1 MTGTPLPGATGPGC
15 PATAHFTRVIEAVT
29 TLTELAA
36 GPHGGRLDD
45 VLAGD
50 DLALAR
56 MRAAADVIAAAGMP
70 VDLTGTEGAAD
81 LVRQAAVWQNYARGP
96 VTPLHSACG
105 GDIARG
111 LLRLWARRCGGSA
124 STAATSG
131 ALAGGDG
138 RDLGR
143 ARLRQARVQLAGRIR
158 IRCAALRTELRD
170 DAGSLRRGQT
180 VAFTRQAV
188 IRAAGVAREL
198 QETVDFHLGGV
209 GTAAAPAAVD
219 VDAPVPRTA
228 ALENRLTWLIGA
240 GFGTGTALT
249 AARLLSEMLPAGGAV
264 VGGVA
269 SVAGVIIGGAVVRTR
284 RLLGE
289 RAAVDRW
296 VVELTATLRA
306 ALDEHLTG
314 RVLAVEAPG
323 IRSSPVRDDTG
334 D

>member
-1 MTGTPLPGATGPGC
+1 MADGHDVAVTGTPLPGATGPDC

-36 GPHGGRLDD
+36 GPHGGRLDE

-56 MRAAADVIAAAGMP
+56 MRAAADVVSAAGMP
-70 VDLTGTEGAAD
+70 VDLTGAEGATD
-81 LVRQAAVWQNYARGP
+81 LVRRAAVWQNYARGP

-111 LLRLWARRCGGSA
+111 LLRLWARRCGGY
-124 STAATSG
+124 SG
-131 ALAGGDG
+131 PGARTGDP
-138 RDLGR
+138 GR

-158 IRCAALRTELRD
+158 IRCATLRAELRD

-180 VAFTRQAV
+180 AAFTRCAV
-188 IRAAGVAREL
+188 SRVAGVAREL
-198 QETVDFHLGGV
+198 QETVDFHLGGA
-209 GTAAAPAAVD
+209 GAAVAQAPVD
-219 VDAPVPRTA
+219 VDVPVPRTA

-249 AARLLSEMLPAGGAV
+249 AARLLSEVLPADGAV
-264 VGGVA
+264 AGGIA
-269 SVAGVIIGGAVVRTR
+269 SVAGAIIGGAVVRAR

-306 ALDEHLTG
+306 ALDEYLAG
-314 RVLAVEAPG
+314 RALGAETPAM
-323 IRSSPVRDDTG
+323 RS
-334 D
+334 